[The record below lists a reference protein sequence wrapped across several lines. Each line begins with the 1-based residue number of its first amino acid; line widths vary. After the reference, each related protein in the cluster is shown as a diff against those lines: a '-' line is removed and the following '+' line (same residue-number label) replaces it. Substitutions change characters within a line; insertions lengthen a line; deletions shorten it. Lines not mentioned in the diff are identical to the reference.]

1 MEESQGGGIAIDFNG
16 GEFIAPQWACLP
28 ANGPYAFFVLL
39 IGVCGLTL
47 LQKFKQMF
55 PQF

>member
-1 MEESQGGGIAIDFNG
+1 MEESQGGGIAMDFNG
-16 GEFIAPQWACLP
+16 GELIAPQWACLP
-28 ANGPYAFFVLL
+28 ADGPYAFFVLL